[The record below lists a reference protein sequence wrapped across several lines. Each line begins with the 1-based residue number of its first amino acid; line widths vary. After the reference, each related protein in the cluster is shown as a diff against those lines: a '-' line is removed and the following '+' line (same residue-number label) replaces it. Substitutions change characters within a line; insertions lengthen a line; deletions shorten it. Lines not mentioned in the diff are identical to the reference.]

1 MAKWKI
7 EPTVKKSVVDFD
19 YYVNG
24 DNRLQV
30 ETGWRWGSF
39 YVYTKDDNPPVFNP
53 EVNIYNQGYEVELIE
68 TTDGCWTENDYREC
82 DQEAR
87 EFLSE
92 FLEDNDIFDLESE
105 GWDLTD
111 SETYITCDLDIELV
125 EG

>member
-7 EPTVKKSVVDFD
+7 EPTVKKSVIDFD

-24 DNRLQV
+24 NNKLQV

-39 YVYTKDDNPPVFNP
+39 YVYTKDDNPPVFDP
-53 EVNIYNQGYEVELIE
+53 EVSIYNQGYEVELIE
-68 TTDGCWTENDYREC
+68 TTDGCWTENDYSEC

-92 FLEDNDIFDLESE
+92 FLEDNDIFDLENE
-105 GWDLTD
+105 GWELTD
-111 SETYITCDLDIELV
+111 SETFITCDLDIEMV